1 MTKES
6 LQKNIGLRIKQLR
19 LQKDVSQQDLA
30 AQCNFEKS
38 NMSRLEA
45 GNVNPSAYTLLK
57 IAKSLNIEIKEIL
70 DFTHLDEYCSE

>member
-1 MTKES
+1 MTKKE

-19 LQKDVSQQDLA
+19 NNKSISQQDLA

-45 GNVNPSAYTLLK
+45 GMVNPTALTLLK
-57 IAKSLNIEIKEIL
+57 IAKSLEVEIMDIFDFSQL
-70 DFTHLDEYCSE
+70 D

>member
-19 LQKDVSQQDLA
+19 LQKDISQQDLA

-45 GNVNPSAYTLLK
+45 GVVNPTAHTLLK
-57 IAKSLNIEIKEIL
+57 IAKSLNIDIKEIF
-70 DFTHLDEYCSE
+70 DFTQLD